1 MNLAMNRARSTEANM
16 LYLDHNATTPPLPAV
31 VAAMA
36 EALSRH
42 WANPSSPHDAGQ
54 AARAV
59 LQRSREQVARFL
71 GCQPAELVFT
81 SGATEANHLALRG
94 AVGHGGRS
102 GLVISAGEHAG
113 IHKLV
118 PLLARQGAPIGVIGL
133 RPDGGLKLD
142 EAEALIGEDTSLVSV
157 LAAQNETGVLM
168 PTAELA
174 RLAHGRGALL
184 HVDATQLVGKLP
196 FDFSRSGADL
206 VSVSA
211 HKFGGPKG
219 VGALIVRKGLNW
231 PALFPGS
238 QERGRRGGT
247 ENLAGIV
254 GFGVAADE
262 MAWTSANWHE
272 RTARLASLRDRF
284 EARLIANRA
293 DAVVFGAGL
302 PRLPQTSF
310 LRLGRVHADLA
321 LKRLAELGAWASS
334 GSACS
339 SGGQAPSAALTAM
352 GLPRDEALCAVRL
365 SFSPDTPEAGL
376 LALADAWPR
385 SLADAFAE
393 PAHIPTGVPA

>member
-1 MNLAMNRARSTEANM
+1 M

-36 EALSRH
+36 EALGCH
-42 WANPSSPHDAGQ
+42 WANPSSQHEAGQ

-59 LQRSREQVARFL
+59 LQRAREQVARFL
-71 GCQPAELVFT
+71 GCQPAEIVFT
-81 SGATEANHLALRG
+81 SGATEANHMALRG
-94 AVGHGGRS
+94 AVGHGGRA
-102 GLVISAGEHAG
+102 GLVISAAEHAG
-113 IHKLV
+113 VHKLASW
-118 PLLARQGAPIGVIGL
+118 LERQGVPIGVIGL
-133 RPDGGLKLD
+133 QSDGGLQLD
-142 EAEALIGEDTSLVSV
+142 DAQALIDERTALVSV
-157 LAAQNETGVLM
+157 MAAQNETGVLM
-168 PTAELA
+168 PTGEMA
-174 RLAHGRGALL
+174 RLAHARGALL
-184 HVDATQLVGKLP
+184 HVDATQLIGKLP

-219 VGALIVRKGLNW
+219 VGALVVRKGLNW

-254 GFGVAADE
+254 GFGVAAQH
-262 MAWTSANWHE
+262 MAWSADNWHE
-272 RTARLASLRDRF
+272 RTARLARLRDRF
-284 EARLIANRA
+284 EARLKAHCA
-293 DAVVFGAGL
+293 EVVVFGEGL

-310 LRLGRVHADLA
+310 LRIAGVHADLA
-321 LKRLAELGAWASS
+321 LKRLTELGACASS

-339 SGGQAPSAALTAM
+339 SGGQAPSVALTAM

-365 SFSPDTPEAGL
+365 SLSPDTPEVDL

-385 SLADAFAE
+385 SLADALTE
-393 PAHIPTGVPA
+393 PNRIPTGVAA

>member
-1 MNLAMNRARSTEANM
+1 M

-31 VAAMA
+31 VQAMA
-36 EALSRH
+36 DVMVEH
-42 WANPSSPHDAGQ
+42 WANPSSQHDAGQ
-54 AARAV
+54 AARSL
-59 LQRSREQVARFL
+59 LQRAREQVAGFL
-71 GCQPAELVFT
+71 GCQPAEIVFT

-113 IHKLV
+113 VLKLAAQLGRQGV
-118 PLLARQGAPIGVIGL
+118 PLGLIGL
-133 RPDGGLKLD
+133 GPDGGLKLD
-142 EAEALIGEDTSLVSV
+142 EADMLIGEGTSLVSV
-157 LAAQNETGVLM
+157 MAANNETGVLM

-174 RLAHGRGALL
+174 RLAHARGALL
-184 HVDATQLVGKLP
+184 HVDATQLIGKLP

-247 ENLAGIV
+247 ENLPGIV
-254 GFGVAADE
+254 GFGVAAAQH
-262 MAWTSANWHE
+262 AWTSSNWHD
-272 RTARLASLRDRF
+272 RTARLAVLRDRF
-284 EARLIANRA
+284 EAALKACCA
-293 DAVVFGAGL
+293 DVRVFGAGL

-310 LRLGRVHADLA
+310 LRLGQVHADLA
-321 LKRLAELGAWASS
+321 LKRLAELGACASS

-339 SGGQAPSAALTAM
+339 SGGQAPSAVLTAM
-352 GLPRDEALCAVRL
+352 GVTREEALCAVRL
-365 SFSPDTPEAGL
+365 SFSPDTPETAL
-376 LALADAWPR
+376 LALAQDWPR
-385 SLADAFAE
+385 CLADTLA
-393 PAHIPTGVPA
+393 PDTHIFTRIHTGVLA

>member
-1 MNLAMNRARSTEANM
+1 M

-42 WANPSSPHDAGQ
+42 WANPSSPHEAGQ
-54 AARAV
+54 AAKAV
-59 LQRSREQVARFL
+59 LTQAREQVARFL
-71 GCQPAELVFT
+71 GCQPVELVFT
-81 SGATEANHLALRG
+81 SGATEANQLALRG
-94 AVGHGGRS
+94 AVGHGGRN

-113 IHKLV
+113 VHKLV
-118 PLLARQGAPIGVIGL
+118 AALGRQGVPVGVIGL
-133 RPDGGLKLD
+133 HADGGLQLD
-142 EAEALIGEDTSLVSV
+142 EAEELIGEGTSLVSV

-174 RLAHGRGALL
+174 RLAHAKGALL

-196 FDFSRSGADL
+196 FDFARSGADL

-231 PALFPGS
+231 PALFQGS

-247 ENLAGIV
+247 ENLPGIV
-254 GFGVAADE
+254 GMAVAAQHST
-262 MAWTSANWHE
+262 WTARNWHE
-272 RTARLASLRDRF
+272 RSAQLAQLRDRF
-284 EARLIANRA
+284 EARLRA
-293 DAVVFGAGL
+293 CCPEAVVHGAGR

-310 LRLGRVHADLA
+310 LRLGHVHADLA
-321 LKRLAELGAWASS
+321 LQRLAELGAYASS

-339 SGGQAPSAALTAM
+339 SGGQAPSAVLTAM
-352 GLPRDEALCAVRL
+352 GVPRDEALCAVRL
-365 SFSPDTPEAGL
+365 SFSIDTPPADL
-376 LALADAWPR
+376 LALAESWPR
-385 SLADAFAE
+385 SLADALDSAGTH
-393 PAHIPTGVPA
+393 PHRIPTGAIA

>member
-1 MNLAMNRARSTEANM
+1 M
-16 LYLDHNATTPPLPAV
+16 LYLDHNATTPPLPTV

-36 EALSRH
+36 EAQARH
-42 WANPSSPHDAGQ
+42 WANPSSQHEAGQ
-54 AARAV
+54 AARSV
-59 LQRSREQVARFL
+59 LQGAREQVARFL
-71 GCQPAELVFT
+71 GCQPAEIVFT

-94 AVGHGGRS
+94 AVGHGGRA

-113 IHKLV
+113 VLKLAS
-118 PLLARQGAPIGVIGL
+118 LLARQGVSIGVIGL
-133 RPDGGLKLD
+133 GPDGGLKID
-142 EAEALIGEDTSLVSV
+142 EAETLIGEGTSLVSV
-157 LAAQNETGVLM
+157 VAANNETGVLM

-174 RLAHGRGALL
+174 RLAHERGALL
-184 HVDATQLVGKLP
+184 HVDATQLIGKLP

-247 ENLAGIV
+247 ENLPGIV
-254 GFGVAADE
+254 GFGVAAE
-262 MAWTSANWHE
+262 QQAWTSANWHE
-272 RTARLASLRDRF
+272 RTARLADLRDRF
-284 EARLIANRA
+284 EAQLKACCA
-293 DAVVFGAGL
+293 DVHVFGAGL

-310 LRLGRVHADLA
+310 LRLGQVHADLA

-339 SGGQAPSAALTAM
+339 SGGQAPSAVLTAM
-352 GLPRDEALCAVRL
+352 GVSREEALCAVRL
-365 SFSPDTPEAGL
+365 SFSTDTPEAEW
-376 LALADAWPR
+376 LALAQAWPR
-385 SLADAFAE
+385 SLADALT
-393 PAHIPTGVPA
+393 PANRISTHRIHTGVLA